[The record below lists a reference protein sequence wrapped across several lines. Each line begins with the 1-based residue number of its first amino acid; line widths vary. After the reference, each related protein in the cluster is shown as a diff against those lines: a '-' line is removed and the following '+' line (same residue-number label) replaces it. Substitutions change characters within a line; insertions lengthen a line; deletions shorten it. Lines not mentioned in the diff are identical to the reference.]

1 VRYIRY
7 SNVEGGRPP
16 NPIVQALAFVLAVA
30 LFVLSVVV
38 GGIVLAALVGFIL
51 LAAIVIYVRVWWLRR
66 KFSAAAR
73 ETGAGRAGTENVVEG
88 EYRVIDITGEDKPEH
103 KR

>member
-1 VRYIRY
+1 MAKRFF
-7 SNVEGGRPP
+7 
-16 NPIVQALAFVLAVA
+16 FVSAG
-30 LFVLSVVV
+30 VLCLL
-38 GGIVLAALVGFIL
+38 LAALVGFIL

-88 EYRVIDITGEDKPEH
+88 EYRVVDITGEDKPEH